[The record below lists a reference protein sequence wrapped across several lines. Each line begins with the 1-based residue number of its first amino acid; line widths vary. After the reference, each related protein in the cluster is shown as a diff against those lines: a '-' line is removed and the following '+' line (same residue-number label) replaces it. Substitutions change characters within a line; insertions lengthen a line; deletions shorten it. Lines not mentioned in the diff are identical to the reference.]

1 MNELIFI
8 FLFSAAVPQRP
19 QPQVSDRRQID
30 DMEAN
35 NARSNSTTSPATAA
49 RGTTA
54 NVSTDELGPLPP
66 GWQMSRTDS
75 DRLFFIDHINK
86 RTTWVKTKKIIK
98 KISAILIFIFDF
110 VKVDP
115 RTGKPSAQPV
125 SQRELKE
132 NGPLPVIKTRLRIDD
147 YSFIFF

>member
-1 MNELIFI
+1 MLIIVLVQQLGIVQMDERKYCFFFILNELIFI

-35 NARSNSTTSPATAA
+35 NARSNSTTSPATVA

-98 KISAILIFIFDF
+98 NFLLF
-110 VKVDP
+110 
-115 RTGKPSAQPV
+115 
-125 SQRELKE
+125 
-132 NGPLPVIKTRLRIDD
+132 
-147 YSFIFF
+147 